1 MCSSDLGLVVEAIQA
16 GNQDFP
22 AIEAQTSQ
30 FLTQLGWIVD
40 YISIRSARTLL
51 PATQADL
58 QLVVLGAARQGSTR
72 LIDNIEFVPN

>member
-1 MCSSDLGLVVEAIQA
+1 MEAIQA

-22 AIEAQTSQ
+22 AIEAQTSR

-51 PATQADL
+51 PATQTDL
-58 QLVVLGAARQGSTR
+58 ELVVLGAARQGSTR
-72 LIDNIEFVPN
+72 LIDNIEFAPN